1 MENIFKNAKFGDR
14 FITRDGHM
22 AVFSSGC
29 LDTETETVHLL
40 VNYPIPRL
48 VRYDYNGVIRDSD
61 LHNADIIGSWDD
73 WHDIND
79 EIPPCNDK
87 TWDAY
92 LVRTSLV
99 TKSQPKGAMFVAVYH
114 DYNFEI
120 IGREFAN
127 NKITHWTKL
136 PQQPNI
142 LRNESE

>member
-22 AVFSSGC
+22 AVFSSDC

-73 WHDIND
+73 WHDVND
-79 EIPPCNDK
+79 EMSPCDD

-92 LVRTSLV
+92 LVRTSIV
-99 TKSQPKGAMFVAVYH
+99 TKSNKKGAMFVAIYH

-120 IGREFAN
+120 IDREFAN
-127 NKITHWTKL
+127 NKIAHWTKL

-142 LRNESE
+142 F